1 MSGLASPRATGLCV
15 ESRSR
20 SSTRLY
26 ACAVSS
32 EKWERNSIHEAVAE
46 GGLDKIECSFDDHEV
61 PWRLTHTP
69 SGAYVLVGGR
79 HGHHELTAVVGD
91 GPPRKTDFYTWPSV
105 NERIKGWAREVRLD
119 VDTPDLWDEVRRR
132 QAVLT
137 GAIFENSDNSPFTA
151 AEQGEIDKQVR
162 QMKKLVRAQPISEAR
177 MRSAEAKLDF
187 LVSAARHQGRKE
199 WALMFVGAVVS
210 VIVADLLPR
219 EVMGDTLSMA
229 SHVLGHLFG
238 GAGGTPQFPP
248 MTPLPPLV

>member
-1 MSGLASPRATGLCV
+1 VP
-15 ESRSR
+15 
-20 SSTRLY
+20 
-26 ACAVSS
+26 S

-46 GGLDKIECSFDDHEV
+46 GGLDEIECSFDDHEV

-69 SGAYVLVGGR
+69 SGAYFLIGGR

-91 GPPRKTDFYTWPSV
+91 GSPREFDLYTWRSV
-105 NERIKGWAREVRLD
+105 NEAIKGWAREVRRD

-151 AEQGEIDKQVR
+151 AEQGEIVEQVR
-162 QMKKLVRAQPISEAR
+162 QMKELVRAQPISEAR

-199 WALMFVGAVVS
+199 WRSCSS
-210 VIVADLLPR
+210 VRSSA
-219 EVMGDTLSMA
+219 
-229 SHVLGHLFG
+229 
-238 GAGGTPQFPP
+238 
-248 MTPLPPLV
+248 

>member
-1 MSGLASPRATGLCV
+1 VSGLASPRATGLCV

-26 ACAVSS
+26 ARAVSS

-151 AEQGEIDKQVR
+151 ASRGRSISRSVR
-162 QMKKLVRAQPISEAR
+162 
-177 MRSAEAKLDF
+177 
-187 LVSAARHQGRKE
+187 
-199 WALMFVGAVVS
+199 
-210 VIVADLLPR
+210 
-219 EVMGDTLSMA
+219 
-229 SHVLGHLFG
+229 
-238 GAGGTPQFPP
+238 
-248 MTPLPPLV
+248 